1 VNFYEVLADGYH
13 SPLTKTQ
20 IAELFQAGRLR
31 RNQPCKPVSQKDW
44 RTIDELFPLLKYQS
58 TGPSSCY
65 SCETEAR
72 SGKTSILIFAL
83 LVAAI
88 VAVAFWYFF
97 ASDVA
102 RRTDPARPLVTVHHW
117 PKTIPSTSSSVATIP
132 SRQQTANIATTAPVT
147 VYAPLTTIEAAK
159 ETTYMAPST
168 IDSQQ
173 AQVAEQRRQAEQAQR
188 EQIERDR
195 LQTERARQEQKAIA
209 QDSIIPVDRDM
220 IVNVGG
226 TGIAVKIHDN
236 DTTSFD
242 VWINGW
248 RRREV
253 PKQKGITG
261 SRTDETLIYSGGNAR
276 LYYVWELSGK
286 LNHCRLRVRED

>member
-20 IAELFQAGRLR
+20 IAELFQAGSLR
-31 RNQPCKPVSQKDW
+31 RNHPCKPVSQKDW

-58 TGPSSCY
+58 TGPSLDY
-65 SCETEAR
+65 SSETEAR
-72 SGKTSILIFAL
+72 SAKTSILIFAV

-88 VAVAFWYFF
+88 VAGVFWYFF
-97 ASDVA
+97 ASDA
-102 RRTDPARPLVTVHHW
+102 AEHTDGSRVTVHNW
-117 PKTIPSTSSSVATIP
+117 PRTIADTASSASTTP

-147 VYAPLTTIEAAK
+147 VYPAPTTTEGAN
-159 ETTYMAPST
+159 ETTYIAPST
-168 IDSQQ
+168 IDAQQ
-173 AQVAEQRRQAEQAQR
+173 AQVAEQRRQAEQQQR
-188 EQIERDR
+188 EQIERNR
-195 LQTERARQEQKAIA
+195 LQAERARVAQKAA
-209 QDSIIPVDRDM
+209 GEDVIIPLDEDRIISFAGM
-220 IVNVGG
+220 SVR
-226 TGIAVKIHDN
+226 VKIHDN
-236 DTTSFD
+236 DVTSFD
-242 VWINGW
+242 VWVNGAW
-248 RRREV
+248 SREV